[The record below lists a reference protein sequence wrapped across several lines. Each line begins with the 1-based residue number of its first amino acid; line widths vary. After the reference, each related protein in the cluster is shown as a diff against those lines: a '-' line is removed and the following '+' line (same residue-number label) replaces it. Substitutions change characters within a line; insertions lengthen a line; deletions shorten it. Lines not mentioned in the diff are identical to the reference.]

1 MNLQPLFLSKVSAGF
16 PSPADDF
23 IETQLDL
30 NQHLI
35 RNPSATFFLKVSG
48 NSMVQAGIFNN
59 DLLIVDRSL
68 SPSHQKIVVAAVDG
82 ELLVKRFLIDQTN
95 IILKSENTTYKD
107 IEVRS
112 DQDLVIWGVVIAT
125 IHRF

>member
-48 NSMVQAGIFNN
+48 DSMIQAGIFNN

-107 IEVRS
+107 IEVKS